1 MWQVRQPHFTY
12 RFRRCTVLPQEGRQC
27 GSAHAISGVVEQLAT
42 SDLAI
47 VLVSWIDDAYSL
59 VMTSSRFKMI
69 EATRVHAATAG
80 AAGS

>member
-1 MWQVRQPHFTY
+1 MWQVRQRYFAC
-12 RFRRCTVLPQEGRQC
+12 RFRHCTVLPQEGCQC
-27 GSAHAISGVVEQLAT
+27 GSADAVSGMVEQLAT

-59 VMTSSRFKMI
+59 VMTSSRFKII
-69 EATRVHAATAG
+69 EATTVHAATTG